1 MSQAVAIAQEA
12 PVCFQVLPSGQVV
25 DLRTLCRGDEVQN
38 SDEAMSPQEIYQRGF
53 SKARKRLYQEAISD
67 FNRAIRTNPQY
78 TDAYIARAYA
88 QLGAGNLQEA
98 VKDFEQ
104 AAKLYRDE
112 ENLERAEIV
121 QQSAE
126 RARKDMSEK

>member
-1 MSQAVAIAQEA
+1 M
-12 PVCFQVLPSGQVV
+12 CFQVLPSGQVV

-38 SDEAMSPQEIYQRGF
+38 SDEAMSPQELYQRGF
-53 SKARKRLYQEAISD
+53 SKARERLYQEAISD
-67 FNRAIRTNPQY
+67 FNRAISRNPQY

-88 QLGAGNLQEA
+88 HLGAGNLQAA
-98 VKDFEQ
+98 VNDFEQ

-112 ENLERAEIV
+112 GNFERAEMV

-126 RARKDMSEK
+126 QARQDMLDESNNLDN